1 MDFKESKPIYMQI
14 VDRICNEI
22 LTGTYDEG
30 GRVPSVR
37 EYAAIVEVNANTV
50 VRSFDFLQNANIIFN
65 RRGIG
70 YFVADGAK
78 KQIMAMRREVF
89 MNESL
94 PEFFNEID
102 VLNISI
108 DEVAELYRK
117 RVKSS
122 E

>member
-22 LTGTYDEG
+22 LTGFYEEG

-37 EYAAIVEVNANTV
+37 EYAASVEVNANTAM
-50 VRSFDFLQNANIIFN
+50 RSFDFLQANNIIFN

-70 YFVADGAK
+70 YFVADGAR
-78 KQIMAMRREVF
+78 KQIVAMRREVF

-94 PEFFNEID
+94 PEFFAEID
-102 VLNISI
+102 RLNISI
-108 DEVAELYRK
+108 DEVAEMYRK
-117 RVKSS
+117 R
-122 E
+122 EN

>member
-50 VRSFDFLQNANIIFN
+50 VRSYDFLQSSDVIFN

-70 YFVADGAK
+70 YFVADGAIGK
-78 KQIMAMRREVF
+78 ITAMRRETF
-89 MNESL
+89 MNEQL
-94 PEFFNEID
+94 ADFFDEID
-102 VLNISI
+102 MLKIPIETIV
-108 DEVAELYRK
+108 ELYKNRNK
-117 RVKSS
+117 Q
-122 E
+122 

>member
-22 LTGTYDEG
+22 LTGVYEEG

-37 EYAAIVEVNANTV
+37 EYAASVEVNANTV

>member
-1 MDFKESKPIYMQI
+1 MQI

-22 LTGTYDEG
+22 LTGIYEEG

-37 EYAAIVEVNANTV
+37 EYAANIEVNANTV
-50 VRSFDFLQNANIIFN
+50 VRSYDFLQSVNIIFN

-70 YFVADGAK
+70 YFVADGAR
-78 KQIMAMRREVF
+78 KQIVSMRRSVF

-102 VLNISI
+102 MLNISI
-108 DEVAELYRK
+108 DEVVAMYQK
-117 RVKSS
+117 R
-122 E
+122 

>member
-22 LTGTYDEG
+22 LTGVYDEG

-37 EYAAIVEVNANTV
+37 EYAANVEVNANTV
-50 VRSFDFLQNANIIFN
+50 VRSFDFLQSANIIFN

-70 YFVADGAK
+70 YFVADGAR
-78 KQIMAMRREVF
+78 KQIVAMRREVF

-102 VLNISI
+102 VLGISI
-108 DEVAELYRK
+108 DEVAELYKK

>member
-1 MDFKESKPIYMQI
+1 MEFKESKPIYMQI

-22 LTGTYDEG
+22 LAGTYDEG
-30 GRVPSVR
+30 GRIPSVR

-50 VRSFDFLQNANIIFN
+50 VRSFDFLQSADIIFN

-70 YFVADGAK
+70 YFVSDGAK
-78 KQIMAMRREVF
+78 QQIMAMRRDVF
-89 MNESL
+89 MNEQL
-94 PEFFNEID
+94 PDFFNEID
-102 VLNISI
+102 VLGISI
-108 DEVAELYRK
+108 DEVAELYKK